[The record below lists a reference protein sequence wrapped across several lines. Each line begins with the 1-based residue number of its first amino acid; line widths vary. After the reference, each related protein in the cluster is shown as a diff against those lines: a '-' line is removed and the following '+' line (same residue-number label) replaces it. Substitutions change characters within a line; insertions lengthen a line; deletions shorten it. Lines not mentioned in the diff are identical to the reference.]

1 LHFETF
7 VKRPTGFKMPT
18 TIAIAGVFVVGAM
31 TAGCSTTCASSE
43 LQVRLSSP
51 PKSAKV
57 RPMTRGRYA
66 PSPTGR
72 LHLGNA
78 RTALLAWLDARSRA
92 GAFVMRVED
101 LDRARVP
108 AGAEAQML
116 DDLAWLGL
124 DWDEGPDRGG
134 PFAPYRQSERTARY
148 DEAIDRLL
156 AAGRAFP
163 CACSRADVA
172 RAAQA
177 PHDEDESDGPRYPGT
192 CRGQPPD
199 EVRARAGAQGR
210 AAAIRFAGD
219 GARIDFHDEVHGVVV
234 ADAAGVD
241 DFVLRRADGTAA
253 YQLAV
258 VVDDAAMGITRVVR
272 GDDLLRST
280 PRQLAL
286 YRALGLGAPA
296 FAHVPLVLTSSGERL
311 AKRTR
316 PEAVADLRARGVT
329 PEVVVG
335 ALAASAGL
343 RVPGSV
349 LAAPDLVEG
358 FSLTLIDRRA
368 ATLDAN
374 AAGTLRAGT

>member
-1 LHFETF
+1 
-7 VKRPTGFKMPT
+7 
-18 TIAIAGVFVVGAM
+18 
-31 TAGCSTTCASSE
+31 
-43 LQVRLSSP
+43 
-51 PKSAKV
+51 
-57 RPMTRGRYA
+57 MTRGRYA

-78 RTALLAWLDARSRA
+78 RTALLAWLDARSQG

-108 AGAEAQML
+108 AGAEGQML

-177 PHDEDESDGPRYPGT
+177 PHDYFGTLGGSQAPRDGSRQAKPGGTHAMDDHGPRYPGT
-192 CRGQPPD
+192 CRGLPPD
-199 EVRARAGAQGR
+199 EVRARAAAQGR
-210 AAAIRFAGD
+210 APAIRFAGD
-219 GARIDFHDEVHGVVV
+219 SARIEFTDEVHGAV
-234 ADAAGVD
+234 AADPAGLD

-258 VVDDAAMGITRVVR
+258 VVDDAAMEITRVVR

-286 YRALGLGAPA
+286 YRALGLAAPA
-296 FAHVPLVLTSSGERL
+296 FAHVPLVLTASGERL

-316 PEAVADLRARGVT
+316 PEAIADLRTRGMN
-329 PEVVVG
+329 PEAVVG

-343 RVPGSV
+343 RVPGAA
-349 LAAPDLVEG
+349 LAARDLVSG
-358 FSLTLIDRRA
+358 FSLALIDRRA
-368 ATLDAN
+368 AVVSL
-374 AAGTLRAGT
+374 